1 MGKYTSQTASVRA
14 YASAT
19 QRAATPSMTCVH
31 GMEFSFHNFNR
42 VFHNLAD
49 CGVEGCGGPLCP
61 MVPYG
66 GCGSCVEVFKT
77 RKPLGP

>member
-1 MGKYTSQTASVRA
+1 MHLSDRKRASVGECD
-14 YASAT
+14 
-19 QRAATPSMTCVH
+19 AAVCNPPMTCVH

-49 CGVEGCGGPLCP
+49 CVVEGCGGPLCP

-77 RKPLGP
+77 RKPLRQ